1 MLRRS
6 CKMKHMMKALG
17 IFIFFVILPAA
28 YSASQDV
35 TIEINYGGIQQNRET
50 KTTWKPGITALESL
64 QSVAKVETRKIG
76 DYLLV
81 VSIDGVEG
89 KRGEMAWYYDLN
101 GKHATSVASKYV
113 LQEGDHLKWIY
124 TKDVCS
130 PKAAGE
136 SCK

>member
-1 MLRRS
+1 
-6 CKMKHMMKALG
+6 
-17 IFIFFVILPAA
+17 VILPAA

-35 TIEINYGGIQQNRET
+35 TIEINYGGMQQNREA
-50 KTTWKPGITALESL
+50 KVAWKQGVTALEAL
-64 QSVAKVETRKIG
+64 QSIATVQTKQIG
-76 DYLLV
+76 EYLLV

-89 KRGEMAWYYDLN
+89 KRGDKAWYYDLN